1 MALPTSKDTPIKK
14 THTTPDLLSDD
25 YIIRAASENMSESV
39 KKIVK
44 GVRGPFVQ
52 NVVQTCRDFLPFG
65 FHWDTKRL
73 AYIIKGHYNGKQKG
87 NPCVKKLRDVVFMI
101 FRNGVINAVG
111 GKSIP
116 QNVYCLH
123 MMLRRLRRL
132 CGFRMVVHDLSVKNI
147 LSTCYMDH
155 TVDIPSMKEELGLAV
170 YDPEKISFI
179 KICLAVTGGY
189 VTCLIFDSGNMVFMQ
204 ATNYEQL
211 NEARDVLAPYVAR
224 FTLRPLTEEEK
235 LKTAKTAVNII
246 HRLVIQTK

>member
-1 MALPTSKDTPIKK
+1 MC
-14 THTTPDLLSDD
+14 LS
-25 YIIRAASENMSESV
+25 
-39 KKIVK
+39 
-44 GVRGPFVQ
+44 
-52 NVVQTCRDFLPFG
+52 
-65 FHWDTKRL
+65 RL
-73 AYIIKGHYNGKQKG
+73 
-87 NPCVKKLRDVVFMI
+87 
-101 FRNGVINAVG
+101 
-111 GKSIP
+111 
-116 QNVYCLH
+116 
-123 MMLRRLRRL
+123 
-132 CGFRMVVHDLSVKNI
+132 
-147 LSTCYMDH
+147 
-155 TVDIPSMKEELGLAV
+155 EELGLAV